1 MIDQA
6 RMARIARI
14 APGSES
20 AGAADRAADE
30 AADRAARAVTPWG
43 PTSAAEQHRGAAA
56 PRSDGSAGLPEG
68 QRAHHETALGHDF
81 SRVRLHDDPR
91 AHRLSGRLGAE
102 AVTVGTDVHFA
113 SGRHDPAS
121 PAGQRLLAHELAHV
135 KQQATG
141 GARLQCKFVA
151 TGSAADFVTMVN
163 SILAVQK
170 AIRVSSTGEVSVVST
185 DVAGPPTRDATE
197 LLATITAMIADSGTT
212 TIEFIHG
219 TTSTRASDIHVM
231 VGNYA
236 LSRVDLD
243 DVAAFGFESSHSRM
257 GDNAAV
263 QLIHELTEQR
273 RKQINS
279 EAFGPAHAAGYAAQ
293 ERLLGATLL
302 RESPM
307 TPTTPGRG
315 EVTTTYR
322 YPDGR
327 EVDVITTLDF
337 TTGGIVGVRRV
348 VRP

>member
-1 MIDQA
+1 
-6 RMARIARI
+6 R
-14 APGSES
+14 
-20 AGAADRAADE
+20 AADRADDA
-30 AADRAARAVTPWG
+30 AADRAARAVAPLEL
-43 PTSAAEQHRGAAA
+43 ARNDDRGTT
-56 PRSDGSAGLPEG
+56 GLPD
-68 QRAHHETALGHDF
+68 RLRTHLETSLGHDF
-81 SRVRLHDDPR
+81 SRVHLHDDAR
-91 AHRLSGRLGAE
+91 AHRLTGLLGAE

-113 SGRHDPAS
+113 PGRRDPATPS
-121 PAGQRLLAHELAHV
+121 GQRLLAHELAHV
-135 KQQATG
+135 KQQATSG
-141 GARLQCKFVA
+141 PRVQCKLVA

-170 AIRVSSTGEVSVVST
+170 EIRVSSTGEVSVAST

-197 LLATITAMIADSGTT
+197 LLATITAMIGDSGTT

-219 TTSTRASDIHVM
+219 TTSTRASDRNVL

-243 DVAAFGFESSHSRM
+243 DVAAFGFETSHSRM

-273 RKQINS
+273 RRQING

-293 ERLLGATLL
+293 ERLLGARML

>member
-1 MIDQA
+1 MKTLGGIMIELG
-6 RMARIARI
+6 RIAHSVR
-14 APGSES
+14 A
-20 AGAADRAADE
+20 AGASVRADE
-30 AADRAARAVTPWG
+30 DAADRAARTV
-43 PTSAAEQHRGAAA
+43 A
-56 PRSDGSAGLPEG
+56 PVELGRSDRAEPGALPAVL
-68 QRAHHETALGHDF
+68 RAHLETALGHDF
-81 SRVRLHDDPR
+81 SRVRLHDDGR
-91 AHRLSGRLGAE
+91 AHRLTDRLGAE
-102 AVTVGTDVHFA
+102 AVTLGTDVHFA
-113 SGRHDPAS
+113 PGRRDPAT
-121 PAGQRLLAHELAHV
+121 PAGQRLLAHELTHV
-135 KQQATG
+135 KQQARSG
-141 GARLQCKFVA
+141 PRVHCAFVA
-151 TGSAADFVTMVN
+151 TGSAADFVAMVN

-170 AIRVSSTGEVSVVST
+170 EIRVSSTGEISVASTGVS
-185 DVAGPPTRDATE
+185 GPPTRDATE
-197 LLATITAMIADSGTT
+197 LLATITAMIADSRTT

-219 TTSTRASDIHVM
+219 TTSTRRSDTNVL

-243 DVAAFGFESSHSRM
+243 DVAAFGFETSHARM

-273 RKQINS
+273 HKQVNG

-293 ERLLGATLL
+293 ERLLGARLV

-307 TPTTPGRG
+307 TPTTPGHG

-337 TTGGIVGVRRV
+337 TTGGIAGVRRV

>member
-1 MIDQA
+1 MSEQG
-6 RMARIARI
+6 RILPDANAIR
-14 APGSES
+14 AVDR
-20 AGAADRAADE
+20 AADRAADA
-30 AADRAARAVTPWG
+30 AADRAVLAVAPWRNGVPHVGTARTATPASG
-43 PTSAAEQHRGAAA
+43 GG
-56 PRSDGSAGLPEG
+56 GSVPVPDSL
-68 QRAHHETALGHDF
+68 RAHLEAELGNDF
-81 SRVRLHDDPR
+81 SRVRLHDDAR
-91 AHRLSGRLGAE
+91 AHRLTGRLGAE

-113 SGRHDPAS
+113 PGRRDPAS

-135 KQQATG
+135 RQQASSG
-141 GARLQCKFVA
+141 PRVQCKLIA

-163 SILAVQK
+163 SILAVQHE
-170 AIRVSSTGEVSVVST
+170 IRVSSTGVVSVVST

-197 LLATITAMIADSGTT
+197 LLATITAMIGDSGTT

-219 TTSTRASDIHVM
+219 TTSTRASDTNVL

-236 LSRVDLD
+236 LARVDLD

-273 RKQINS
+273 RRQING

-293 ERLLGATLL
+293 ERLLGATLV

-322 YPDGR
+322 YPDRR

-337 TTGGIVGVRRV
+337 TTGGIVSVRRV